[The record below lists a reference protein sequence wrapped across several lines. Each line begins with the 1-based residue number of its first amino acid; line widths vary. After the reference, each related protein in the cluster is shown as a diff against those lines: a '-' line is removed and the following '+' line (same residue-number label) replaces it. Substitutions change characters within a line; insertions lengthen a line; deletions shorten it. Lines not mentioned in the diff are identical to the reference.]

1 MENDMKITPDKMD
14 KLALDWAVG
23 QCEKRKL
30 YLAKS
35 KRLMTANY
43 GAFNHRHGA
52 PWYEPSSNW
61 LQGGRIIQSNRITL
75 DITDTAYDDKT
86 DECIKLRT
94 PEWWSSIG
102 EVTARGSTPLIAAM
116 RCYVA
121 NRLTQAG
128 LTEVELPPDIAEAY
142 AADLA
147 RREKYMAQR
156 ARWLKEAGEALK

>member
-1 MENDMKITPDKMD
+1 MKVEASTAEGI
-14 KLALDWAVG
+14 ALDWAVG
-23 QCEKRKL
+23 QCDKRKL

-43 GAFNHRHGA
+43 GTFNHRHGA

-61 LQGGRIIQSNRITL
+61 LQGGRIIQSNLITL

-86 DECIKLRT
+86 DECIKLKT

-116 RCYVA
+116 RCFVTS
-121 NRLTQAG
+121 RLAEAG
-128 LTEVELPPDIAEAY
+128 LTAFELPPDVANAYTAE
-142 AADLA
+142 LV
-147 RREKYMAQR
+147 RLEKYRKQR
-156 ARWLKEAGEALK
+156 ERWLREEKED

>member
-1 MENDMKITPDKMD
+1 MKIEPSTAEGI
-14 KLALDWAVG
+14 ALDWAVG

-43 GAFNHRHGA
+43 GTFNHRHGA

-61 LQGGRIIQSNRITL
+61 LQGGRIIQSNLITL

-86 DECIKLRT
+86 DECIKLKT

-116 RCYVA
+116 RCFVA
-121 NRLTQAG
+121 SRLT
-128 LTEVELPPDIAEAY
+128 VIELPPDVADAYKAE
-142 AADLA
+142 LA
-147 RREKYMAQR
+147 RLERYRKQRE
-156 ARWLKEAGEALK
+156 RWLREEKEDKE

>member
-1 MENDMKITPDKMD
+1 MKIEPSTAEGI
-14 KLALDWAVG
+14 ALNWAVG

-43 GAFNHRHGA
+43 GTFNHRHGA

-86 DECIKLRT
+86 DECIKLKT

-116 RCYVA
+116 RCFVTS
-121 NRLTQAG
+121 RLAEAG
-128 LTEVELPPDIAEAY
+128 LTAFELPPDVANAYTAE
-142 AADLA
+142 LA
-147 RREKYMAQR
+147 RLEKYRKQR
-156 ARWLKEAGEALK
+156 ERWLREEKED

>member
-1 MENDMKITPDKMD
+1 MNMKIEPSTAEGI
-14 KLALDWAVG
+14 ALDWAVG
-23 QCEKRKL
+23 QCDRRKL

-43 GAFNHRHGA
+43 GTFNHRHGA

-61 LQGGRIIQSNRITL
+61 LQGGRIIQSNLITL

-86 DECIKLRT
+86 DECIKLKT

-116 RCYVA
+116 RCFVTS
-121 NRLTQAG
+121 RLAEAG
-128 LTEVELPPDIAEAY
+128 LTAFELPPDVANAYTAE
-142 AADLA
+142 LA
-147 RREKYMAQR
+147 RLEKYRKQR
-156 ARWLKEAGEALK
+156 ERWLKEDKE

>member
-1 MENDMKITPDKMD
+1 MKVEPSTARGV
-14 KLALDWAVG
+14 ALDWAVG
-23 QCEKRKL
+23 QCDKRKL

-43 GAFNHRHGA
+43 GTFNHRHGT

-86 DECIKLRT
+86 DECIKLKT

-102 EVTARGSTPLIAAM
+102 EVTARGATPLIAAM
-116 RCYVA
+116 RCFVA
-121 NRLTQAG
+121 SRLT
-128 LTEVELPPDIAEAY
+128 VIELPPDVADAYTAE
-142 AADLA
+142 LA
-147 RREKYMAQR
+147 RLEKYRKQR
-156 ARWLKEAGEALK
+156 ERWLKEDKE